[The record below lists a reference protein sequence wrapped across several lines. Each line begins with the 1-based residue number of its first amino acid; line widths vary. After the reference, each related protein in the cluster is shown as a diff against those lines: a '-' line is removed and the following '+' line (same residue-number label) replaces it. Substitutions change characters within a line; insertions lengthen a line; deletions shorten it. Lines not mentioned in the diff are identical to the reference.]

1 MAILLPITIYVLH
14 EMSQV
19 SESENQLKALY
30 EQQLKAFIFSVNLY
44 SEDLMSSI
52 SFKLTTQPE
61 DSTIQQQFYENPY
74 ILCVSFTPIDSVGNL
89 LDSANLHFQYPDENR
104 AEWQK
109 SIRSELKN
117 QTSVLKDL
125 VKFEEKGFRKLQPL
139 PDLEIGS
146 EYFGQ
151 IGFVLNRNSEKQ
163 LCLLSFDTELFIN
176 QTLQPRVKFITKGE
190 TDILIRPKKTS
201 KNTKGETVDFLVSQ
215 DMWLL
220 PNYELGVVSAGAT
233 LYEVIY
239 RRTQL
244 SIFSLVLLL
253 VFIVFGVIIMF
264 RSLRRE
270 VDLAQQ
276 KSDFV
281 SNVSHEIRTP
291 LALISMFAETL
302 SMQRVKSEERKQE
315 YYEIILKETSRLTNL
330 VNRILNFSQIE
341 ANKRQ
346 YQRRGV
352 NLEQIVS
359 EVMQTYSYH
368 LERKGFEFQLET
380 ESSLPTIQADPEAV
394 AEAVVNLLDNAM
406 KYSLE
411 EKTIT
416 VRVFKSNQ
424 SVCISVKDKGI
435 GISKNKIPHIF
446 DKFYRVAQSDRHDTK
461 GSGLGLSILKHIMD
475 AHNGEIRIDS
485 EVGRGSVFTLEF
497 PI

>member
-1 MAILLPITIYVLH
+1 MLITLFLAILLPITIYVLH

-52 SFKLTTQPE
+52 SFKLTTQSE
-61 DSTIQQQFYENPY
+61 DNTIQQQFYENPY

-89 LDSANLHFQYPDENR
+89 LDSTNLHFQYPDENR
-104 AEWQK
+104 AEWHK
-109 SIRSELKN
+109 SIQMELKN
-117 QTSVLKDL
+117 QTNLLKDL
-125 VKFEEKGFRKLQPL
+125 VGFEAKGFRKLQPL

-146 EYFGQ
+146 EYYGQ
-151 IGFVLNRNSEKQ
+151 IGFVMNRLGRTQ
-163 LCLLSFDTELFIN
+163 LCLLTFDTQLFIE

-190 TDILIRPKKTS
+190 TDILIRPK
-201 KNTKGETVDFLVSQ
+201 NMTKIGEEEAVDFLVSQ

-253 VFIVFGVIIMF
+253 VFIIFGVIIMF

-346 YQRRGV
+346 YQLR
-352 NLEQIVS
+352 QIDLNVVVS

-368 LERKGFEFQLET
+368 LEQKGFEFQLET
-380 ESSLPTIQADPEAV
+380 EASLPTIQADSEAI

-406 KYSLE
+406 KYSSE
-411 EKTIT
+411 DKEII
-416 VRVFKSNQ
+416 VRVFKSGQ
-424 SVCISVKDKGI
+424 AVCISVADKGI
-435 GISKNKIPHIF
+435 GIPKKKIPHVF

-461 GSGLGLSILKHIMD
+461 GSGLG
-475 AHNGEIRIDS
+475 
-485 EVGRGSVFTLEF
+485 
-497 PI
+497 